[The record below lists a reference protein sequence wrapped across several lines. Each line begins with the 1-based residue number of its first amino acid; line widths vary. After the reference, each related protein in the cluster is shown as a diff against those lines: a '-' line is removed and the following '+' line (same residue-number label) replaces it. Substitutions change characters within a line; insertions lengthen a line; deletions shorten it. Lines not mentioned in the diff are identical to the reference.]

1 MTWLHRPVSHLT
13 AGVSGLQGETF
24 AARIPYYRSIM
35 ATSAAATIENSR
47 EVSDLELIASAIRGA
62 EDGFEALV
70 RRYQRPITGYI
81 FRMLGDYEASL
92 DVSQEVF
99 IKVYNSLSRYSSDY
113 KFSTWLYR
121 IAHNAAIDHM
131 RRNSVSPQSLETEN
145 ADGTYQLQIES
156 PNPTPEQDRERSE
169 WRTEIENV
177 VKRLPAAY
185 RELILLRH
193 SQDLSYDEIADVT
206 GLPLGTVKNRLFRAR
221 EMMREIFF
229 ERGFTG
235 I

>member
-1 MTWLHRPVSHLT
+1 MTT
-13 AGVSGLQGETF
+13 Q
-24 AARIPYYRSIM
+24 
-35 ATSAAATIENSR
+35 AATLQNFR
-47 EVSDLELIASAIRGA
+47 ELTDGELISKAIRGR
-62 EDGFEALV
+62 EDGFEELV
-70 RRYQRPITGYI
+70 RRYQRPITGYV
-81 FRMLGDYEASL
+81 FRMLGDYEFAL
-92 DVSQEVF
+92 DVTQEVF
-99 IKVYNSLSRYSSDY
+99 IKVYNSLERYSSEY

-131 RRNSVSPQSLETEN
+131 RRNSVNPQSLETES

-156 PNPTPEQDRERSE
+156 PNPSPEQDRERSE
-169 WRTEIENV
+169 WRTEIDEV
-177 VKRLPAAY
+177 IKRLPTAY

-193 SQDLSYDEIADVT
+193 SQDQSYDEIAEIT

-221 EMMREIFF
+221 EMMREIFI